1 MLDFK
6 EICDSF
12 LSFGTQGYDYPGINY
27 LLLCNEVPP
36 KAGHGGV
43 HPQSRVKGIA
53 GGTLVPGQS

>member
-27 LLLCNEVPP
+27 LLLCNEVSP

-43 HPQSRVKGIA
+43 HP
-53 GGTLVPGQS
+53 